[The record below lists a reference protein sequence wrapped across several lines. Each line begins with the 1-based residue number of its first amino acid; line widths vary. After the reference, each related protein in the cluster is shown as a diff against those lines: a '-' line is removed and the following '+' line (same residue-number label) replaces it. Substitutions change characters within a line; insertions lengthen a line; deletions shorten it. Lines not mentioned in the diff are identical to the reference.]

1 MAYLIPAPIL
11 NFLFFLTFFNQV
23 VFEGSLV
30 FEWEN
35 NIRRVQMQNGK
46 FQTVFASEL
55 FVCIF

>member
-11 NFLFFLTFFNQV
+11 IFLFFLTFFNQV

-35 NIRRVQMQNGK
+35 NIWRVQMQNGK

-55 FVCIF
+55 SICIF

>member
-11 NFLFFLTFFNQV
+11 IFLSFLTFFNQV

-35 NIRRVQMQNGK
+35 NIWRVQMQNDK
-46 FQTVFASEL
+46 FQTVFSSEL
-55 FVCIF
+55 SICIF